1 LRLLREAFI
10 LVGLLTHRAIK
21 PVDLKFDFY
30 IQGVGAVTP
39 LAPNAGQTW
48 DELIRGTEAVRQP
61 LPKGFGGR
69 SYYYSA
75 VPAKF
80 IAAAGRQPRL
90 RRSGE
95 ISLLGVTAGLAALA
109 DAGIPLE
116 EANRG
121 AVVFAIA
128 CGGVVY
134 TRRFY
139 HEVLTEG
146 ANVASPLLFPETVY
160 NAPASHLAAILKID
174 GRDYTLVGDSSVGLS
189 ALHFASQLLAIDP
202 ALPFCVVVGV
212 EEADWVLADG
222 FATWRM
228 ASNRPWF
235 PVFGSRPGTI
245 LAESAAAAVLSRA
258 GSLRLAGTSA
268 GLPFF
273 SQKEA
278 PAALAKVVSQ
288 MFAGRPPAGILA
300 SANGTFADGVEESVL
315 GARFGS
321 VPVYAHKPAI
331 GDSLGASAMLQLV
344 MAKFA
349 LEQQKLPP
357 TLHAGDRLQTVTR
370 DVTEIRGSELLI
382 TSVGFNQQ
390 VNAALVGR

>member
-1 LRLLREAFI
+1 VRLRRR
-10 LVGLLTHRAIK
+10 RAMK
-21 PVDLKFDFY
+21 FVDLKLNFFV
-30 IQGVGAVTP
+30 QGVGAVTP
-39 LAPNAGQTW
+39 LGGTAEETW
-48 DELIRGTEAVRQP
+48 DELVRGTEAVRQP
-61 LPKGFGGR
+61 LPKGLGGR

-80 IAAAGRQPRL
+80 TAAAGRQPRL

-95 ISLLGVTAGLAALA
+95 ISLLGVTAGLAALT

-121 AVVFAIA
+121 AIVFAIA
-128 CGGVVY
+128 CGGVDY

-146 ANVASPLLFPETVY
+146 ANVASPLLFPETVF
-160 NAPASHLAAILKID
+160 NAPASHLAALLKVN

-202 ALPFCVVVGV
+202 VLPFCVVVGV

-228 ASNRPWF
+228 ASNRSSF
-235 PVFGSRPGTI
+235 PVFGPRQGTI
-245 LAESAAAAVLSRA
+245 LAESAAAVVLGRS
-258 GSLRLAGTSA
+258 GSLRLARTDP

-273 SQKEA
+273 SQQEA
-278 PAALAKVVSQ
+278 SSVLAEVVAKVCD
-288 MFAGRPPAGILA
+288 GRIPAGILC
-300 SANGTFADGVEESVL
+300 SANGTFADRVEEAVIGS
-315 GARFGS
+315 GFDS

-331 GDSLGASAMLQLV
+331 GDSLGASAVLQVVL
-344 MAKFA
+344 AKFA
-349 LEQQKLPP
+349 LDQQRLPP
-357 TLHAGDRLQTVTR
+357 TLHAGDRLKTVTR
-370 DVTEIRGSELLI
+370 EITEISGRELLI

-390 VNAALVGR
+390 VNAALVSAG

>member
-1 LRLLREAFI
+1 MD
-10 LVGLLTHRAIK
+10 
-21 PVDLKFDFY
+21 PKFGFC

-39 LAPNAGQTW
+39 IGADAKQTW
-48 DELIRGTEAVRQP
+48 DELLQGTEAVRQL
-61 LPKGFGGR
+61 LPKGFGER

-75 VPAKF
+75 VPVKF
-80 IAAAGRQPRL
+80 TNAAGRQPRL

-95 ISLLGVTAGLAALA
+95 ISLLGVSAGLAALS
-109 DAGIPLE
+109 DAGIPAE
-116 EANRG
+116 EARRG
-121 AVVFAIA
+121 AIVFAIA
-128 CGGVVY
+128 CGGVDY

-160 NAPASHLAAILKID
+160 NAPASHLAALLKVD
-174 GRDYTLVGDSSVGLS
+174 GPDYTLVGDSSVGLS
-189 ALHFASQLLAIDP
+189 ALNFASQLLAIDP

-228 ASNRPWF
+228 ASNQSSF
-235 PVFGSRPGTI
+235 PVFGARQGTI
-245 LAESAAAAVLSRA
+245 LAESAAAVVLSRS
-258 GSLRLAGTSA
+258 GSFRLVGTSA

-278 PAALAKVVSQ
+278 PGALAELAAQVCD
-288 MFAGRPPAGILA
+288 GRMPAGILS
-300 SANGTFADGVEESVL
+300 SANGTFADRVEEAVFAS
-315 GARFGS
+315 AFGS

-331 GDSLGASAMLQLV
+331 GDSLGASALLQLV
-344 MAKFA
+344 LAKFA

-357 TLHAGDRLQTVTR
+357 TLHAGDRLQTLTR
-370 DVTEIRGSELLI
+370 AVTEISGNELLI

>member
-1 LRLLREAFI
+1 VKSA
-10 LVGLLTHRAIK
+10 
-21 PVDLKFDFY
+21 DLKFC

-39 LAPNAGQTW
+39 IGADAKQTW
-48 DELIRGTEAVRQP
+48 DELIRGTEAVRQL
-61 LPKGFGGR
+61 LPKGLGRR

-75 VPAKF
+75 VPVKF
-80 IAAAGRQPRL
+80 TAAAARQPRL

-95 ISLLGVTAGLAALA
+95 ISLLGVSAGLTALA
-109 DAGIPLE
+109 DAGISLE
-116 EANRG
+116 EASRG
-121 AVVFAIA
+121 AIVFAIA

-139 HEVLTEG
+139 HEVRTEG

-160 NAPASHLAAILKID
+160 NAPASHLAALLKID

-202 ALPFCVVVGV
+202 TLPFCVVVGV

-228 ASNRPWF
+228 ASNQSSF
-235 PVFGSRPGTI
+235 PVFGPRQGTI
-245 LAESAAAAVLSRA
+245 LAESAAAVVLSRS
-258 GSLRLAGTSA
+258 GPLRLVGTSA

-278 PAALAKVVSQ
+278 PAALAELVAQVCD
-288 MFAGRPPAGILA
+288 GRTPAAILC
-300 SANGTFADGVEESVL
+300 SANGTFADRVEEAMLASS
-315 GARFGS
+315 FGS

-331 GDSLGASAMLQLV
+331 GDSLGASALLQLV
-344 MAKFA
+344 FAKFT
-349 LEQQKLPP
+349 LEQEKLPP
-357 TLHAGDRLQTVTR
+357 TLHAGDRLKNVTR
-370 DVTEIRGSELLI
+370 EVTGIRGNEVLI

-390 VNAALVGR
+390 VNAALVGRDR

>member
-1 LRLLREAFI
+1 
-10 LVGLLTHRAIK
+10 
-21 PVDLKFDFY
+21 VDLKFDFCV
-30 IQGVGAVTP
+30 QGVGAVTP
-39 LAPNAGQTW
+39 IGGDAKQTW
-48 DELIRGTEAVRQP
+48 DELIRGTEAVRQL

-69 SYYYSA
+69 AYYYGA
-75 VPAKF
+75 VPVKF
-80 IAAAGRQPRL
+80 TAAAGRQPRL

-95 ISLLGVTAGLAALA
+95 ISLLGVSAGLAALA
-109 DAGIPLE
+109 DAGVPLE
-116 EANRG
+116 EASRG
-121 AVVFAIA
+121 AIVFSIA

-139 HEVLTEG
+139 HEVRTEG

-160 NAPASHLAAILKID
+160 NAPASHLAALLKID

-202 ALPFCVVVGV
+202 TLPFCVVVGV

-228 ASNRPWF
+228 ASNQSSF
-235 PVFGSRPGTI
+235 PVFGASQGTI
-245 LAESAAAAVLSRA
+245 LAESAAAVVLSRS
-258 GSLRLAGTSA
+258 GSLRLSGTSA

-278 PAALAKVVSQ
+278 PAALVEVVAQ
-288 MFAGRPPAGILA
+288 VCHERTPAGILS
-300 SANGTFADGVEESVL
+300 SANGTFADRVEETMFAS
-315 GARFGS
+315 GFGS

-331 GDSLGASAMLQLV
+331 GDSLGASALLQLV
-344 MAKFA
+344 LAKFA

-357 TLHAGDRLQTVTR
+357 TLHAGDRLKTITR
-370 DVTEIRGSELLI
+370 EVTEIRGNEVLI

-390 VNAALVGR
+390 VNAALVERDR

>member
-1 LRLLREAFI
+1 VKSA
-10 LVGLLTHRAIK
+10 
-21 PVDLKFDFY
+21 DLKFC

-39 LAPNAGQTW
+39 IGADAKQTW
-48 DELIRGTEAVRQP
+48 DELLQGTEAVRQV

-69 SYYYSA
+69 SYYYGA
-75 VPAKF
+75 VPVKF
-80 IAAAGRQPRL
+80 TAAAGRQPRL

-95 ISLLGVTAGLAALA
+95 ISLLGVSAGLAALA

-121 AVVFAIA
+121 AIVFAIA

-139 HEVLTEG
+139 HEVCTEG

-160 NAPASHLAAILKID
+160 NAPASHLAALLKIN

-189 ALHFASQLLAIDP
+189 ALHFASQLLAIDTT
-202 ALPFCVVVGV
+202 LPFCVVVGV

-228 ASNRPWF
+228 ASNQSSF
-235 PVFGSRPGTI
+235 PVFGPKQGTI
-245 LAESAAAAVLSRA
+245 LAESAAAVVLSRS
-258 GSLRLAGTSA
+258 GPLHLVGTSA

-273 SQKEA
+273 SQKDA
-278 PAALAKVVSQ
+278 PAALAEVIAQVSD
-288 MFAGRPPAGILA
+288 GRTPAAILA
-300 SANGTFADGVEESVL
+300 SANGTFADRVEEAMFAS
-315 GARFGS
+315 GFGS

-331 GDSLGASAMLQLV
+331 GDSLGASALLQLV
-344 MAKFA
+344 LAKFA

-357 TLHAGDRLQTVTR
+357 TLHAGDRLKNVTR
-370 DVTEIRGSELLI
+370 EVTEILGNEVLI

-390 VNAALVGR
+390 VNAALVELPR

>member
-1 LRLLREAFI
+1 M
-10 LVGLLTHRAIK
+10 
-21 PVDLKFDFY
+21 
-30 IQGVGAVTP
+30 
-39 LAPNAGQTW
+39 
-48 DELIRGTEAVRQP
+48 
-61 LPKGFGGR
+61 
-69 SYYYSA
+69 
-75 VPAKF
+75 
-80 IAAAGRQPRL
+80 

-116 EANRG
+116 AANRG
-121 AVVFAIA
+121 AIVFAIA

-189 ALHFASQLLAIDP
+189 ALHFAAQLLAIDP

-228 ASNRPWF
+228 ASNRSWF

-245 LAESAAAAVLSRA
+245 LAESAAAAVLSRT
-258 GSLRLAGTSA
+258 GSLRLMTSA

-273 SQKEA
+273 SQREA
-278 PAALAKVVSQ
+278 PASLSEVVAQVCVGEHRPEFFPVQTGPLQ
-288 MFAGRPPAGILA
+288 MELKKAF
-300 SANGTFADGVEESVL
+300 SA
-315 GARFGS
+315 ARFDS

-331 GDSLGASAMLQLV
+331 GESLGASALLQLV
-344 MAKFA
+344 LAKFA
-349 LEQQKLPP
+349 L
-357 TLHAGDRLQTVTR
+357 
-370 DVTEIRGSELLI
+370 
-382 TSVGFNQQ
+382 
-390 VNAALVGR
+390 

>member
-1 LRLLREAFI
+1 VKSADPKSVFF
-10 LVGLLTHRAIK
+10 V
-21 PVDLKFDFY
+21 
-30 IQGVGAVTP
+30 QGVGAVTP
-39 LAPNAGQTW
+39 LGANAEQTW
-48 DELIRGTEAVRQP
+48 DELVRGAEAVRQP

-69 SYYYSA
+69 TYYYSA
-75 VPAKF
+75 VPPKF
-80 IAAAGRQPRL
+80 TAAAGRQPRL
-90 RRSGE
+90 RRSGD

-116 EANRG
+116 EAKQG

-139 HEVLTEG
+139 NEVVTEG
-146 ANVASPLLFPETVY
+146 ANAASPLLFPETVF
-160 NAPASHLAAILKID
+160 NAPASHLAALLKVD

-189 ALHFASQLLAIDP
+189 ALHFASQLLALDP

-222 FATWRM
+222 FAAWRM
-228 ASNRPWF
+228 ASNRNSF
-235 PVFGSRPGTI
+235 PVFGAKQGTI
-245 LAESAAAAVLSRA
+245 LAESAASVVLSRT
-258 GSLRLAGTSA
+258 GSLRLVRTSP

-273 SQKEA
+273 SQREA
-278 PAALAKVVSQ
+278 PAVLQEVVTKTC
-288 MFAGRPPAGILA
+288 GEHLPAGILC
-300 SANGTFADGVEESVL
+300 SANGTFADRAEEIVFRSAL
-315 GARFGS
+315 GT

-331 GDSLGASAMLQLV
+331 GDSLGASALLQLV
-344 MAKFA
+344 LAKFA
-349 LEQQKLPP
+349 LTKQKLPP

-370 DVTEIRGSELLI
+370 EVTEIRGNEILI

-390 VNAALVGR
+390 VNAALVAPA

>member
-1 LRLLREAFI
+1 M
-10 LVGLLTHRAIK
+10 
-21 PVDLKFDFY
+21 DLNFDFS

-39 LAPNAGQTW
+39 IGATAKETW
-48 DELIRGTEAVRQP
+48 DELVRGTEAARQP

-75 VPAKF
+75 VPVKF
-80 IAAAGRQPRL
+80 TAAAGRQPRL

-95 ISLLGVTAGLAALA
+95 ISLLGVSAGLAALS

-116 EANRG
+116 EANQG

-128 CGGVVY
+128 CGGVAY

-139 HEVLTEG
+139 HEVVTEG

-160 NAPASHLAAILKID
+160 NAPASHLAALLKID

-202 ALPFCVVVGV
+202 ALPFCLVVGV

-222 FATWRM
+222 FGTWRM
-228 ASNRPWF
+228 ASNQSSF
-235 PVFGSRPGTI
+235 PVFGPRQGTI
-245 LAESAAAAVLSRA
+245 LAESAASVVLSRS
-258 GSLRLAGTSA
+258 GSLRLIGTSA

-278 PAALAKVVSQ
+278 PAALAELVVQ
-288 MFAGRPPAGILA
+288 LCDGRTPAGILS
-300 SANGTFADGVEESVL
+300 SANGTFADRVEETVFVS
-315 GARFGS
+315 GFGS

-331 GDSLGASAMLQLV
+331 GDSLGASALLQRVL
-344 MAKFA
+344 AKFA
-349 LEQQKLPP
+349 LEEQKLPP
-357 TLHAGDRLQTVTR
+357 TLHAGNRLHTVTR
-370 DVTEIRGSELLI
+370 AVTEIRGNEVLI

-390 VNAALVGR
+390 VNAALVGRDR

>member
-1 LRLLREAFI
+1 VE
-10 LVGLLTHRAIK
+10 
-21 PVDLKFDFY
+21 LKLDFCV
-30 IQGVGAVTP
+30 QGVGAVTP
-39 LAPNAGQTW
+39 IGANVKETW
-48 DELIRGTEAVRQP
+48 EELVRGTEAVRQP

-75 VPAKF
+75 VPPKF
-80 IAAAGRQPRL
+80 TAAAGRQPRL
-90 RRSGE
+90 RRSGG
-95 ISLLGVTAGLAALA
+95 ISLLGVTAGLAALS

-116 EANRG
+116 EATRG
-121 AVVFAIA
+121 AIVFAIA
-128 CGGVVY
+128 CGGVDY

-146 ANVASPLLFPETVY
+146 ANIASPLLFPETVY
-160 NAPASHLAAILKID
+160 NAPASHLAALLKIN

-189 ALHFASQLLAIDP
+189 ALHFAAQLLTIDP

-222 FATWRM
+222 FAAWRM
-228 ASNRPWF
+228 ASNRSSF
-235 PVFGSRPGTI
+235 PVFGSRQGTI
-245 LAESAAAAVLSRA
+245 LAESAAAVVLTRS
-258 GSLRLAGTSA
+258 GSVRLVGISA

-278 PAALAKVVSQ
+278 PSALAQVVAQVSN
-288 MFAGRPPAGILA
+288 GRTPAGILC
-300 SANGTFADGVEESVL
+300 SANGTFADRVEEAVF
-315 GARFGS
+315 GPRFGS

-331 GDSLGASAMLQLV
+331 GDSLGASALLQLV
-344 MAKFA
+344 LAKFA
-349 LEQQKLPP
+349 LEEQKLPP

-370 DVTEIRGSELLI
+370 EVTEIRGDEVLI

>member
-1 LRLLREAFI
+1 M
-10 LVGLLTHRAIK
+10 
-21 PVDLKFDFY
+21 DLKFDFC

-39 LAPNAGQTW
+39 IGADAKQTW
-48 DELIRGTEAVRQP
+48 DELLQGTEAVRQ
-61 LPKGFGGR
+61 LLSKGFGGR
-69 SYYYSA
+69 SYYYGA
-75 VPAKF
+75 VPVKF
-80 IAAAGRQPRL
+80 TAAAGRQPRL

-95 ISLLGVTAGLAALA
+95 ISLLGVSAGLAALA

-116 EANRG
+116 EASRG
-121 AVVFAIA
+121 AIVFAIA

-139 HEVLTEG
+139 HEVRTEG

-160 NAPASHLAAILKID
+160 NAPASHLAALLKIN

-202 ALPFCVVVGV
+202 TLPFCVVVGV

-228 ASNRPWF
+228 ASNRSSF
-235 PVFGSRPGTI
+235 PVFGPKQGTI
-245 LAESAAAAVLSRA
+245 LAESAAAVVLSRS
-258 GSLRLAGTSA
+258 GPLHLVGTSA

-273 SQKEA
+273 SQKDA
-278 PAALAKVVSQ
+278 PAALAEVVAQVSD
-288 MFAGRPPAGILA
+288 GRTPAAILS
-300 SANGTFADGVEESVL
+300 SANGTFADRVEEAIFAA
-315 GARFGS
+315 GFGS

-331 GDSLGASAMLQLV
+331 GDSLGASALLQLV
-344 MAKFA
+344 LAKFA

-357 TLHAGDRLQTVTR
+357 TLHAGDRLKNVTR
-370 DVTEIRGSELLI
+370 EVTEILGNEVLI

-390 VNAALVGR
+390 VNAALVELAR

>member
-1 LRLLREAFI
+1 MDFKS
-10 LVGLLTHRAIK
+10 G
-21 PVDLKFDFY
+21 FY

-39 LAPNAGQTW
+39 VAPNAGQTW
-48 DELIRGTEAVRQP
+48 DELIRGTEAPRQP

-69 SYYYSA
+69 SYNYSA

-80 IAAAGRQPRL
+80 TAAAGRQPRL

-116 EANRG
+116 AANRG
-121 AVVFAIA
+121 AIVFAIA

-189 ALHFASQLLAIDP
+189 ALHFAAQLLAIDP

-228 ASNRPWF
+228 ASNRSWF

-245 LAESAAAAVLSRA
+245 LAESAAAAVLSRT
-258 GSLRLAGTSA
+258 GSLRLMTSA

-278 PAALAKVVSQ
+278 PASLSELVAQVC
-288 MFAGRPPAGILA
+288 AGRTPAGILS
-300 SANGTFADGVEESVL
+300 SANGTFADGVEEGVFR
-315 GARFGS
+315 ARFDS

-331 GDSLGASAMLQLV
+331 GESLGASALLQLV
-344 MAKFA
+344 LAKFA
-349 LEQQKLPP
+349 LEEQRLPP
-357 TLHAGDRLQTVTR
+357 TLHAGNRLPTVTR
-370 DVTEIRGSELLI
+370 DVTEIHGSELLV

-390 VNAALVGR
+390 VNAALVSLG

>member
-1 LRLLREAFI
+1 M
-10 LVGLLTHRAIK
+10 
-21 PVDLKFDFY
+21 DLKFGFCV
-30 IQGVGAVTP
+30 QGVGAVTP
-39 LAPNAGQTW
+39 VGATASQTW
-48 DELIRGTEAVRQP
+48 DELVRGTEAGRRL

-69 SYYYSA
+69 AYYYGA

-80 IAAAGRQPRL
+80 TGAAGRQPRL
-90 RRSGE
+90 RRSGT
-95 ISLLGVTAGLAALA
+95 ISLLGVTAGLAALT

-128 CGGVVY
+128 CGGVDY

-160 NAPASHLAAILKID
+160 NAPASHLAALLKID

-228 ASNRPWF
+228 ASNQSSF
-235 PVFGSRPGTI
+235 PVFGRRQGTI
-245 LAESAAAAVLSRA
+245 LAESAAAVVLGRS
-258 GSLRLAGTSA
+258 GSLHLAGTSG

-278 PAALAKVVSQ
+278 PAALAEVV
-288 MFAGRPPAGILA
+288 ARVCDGRMPAGILS
-300 SANGTFADGVEESVL
+300 SANGTFADRVEEAVL
-315 GARFGS
+315 GPGFGP
-321 VPVYAHKPAI
+321 VPVYAHKAAI
-331 GDSLGASAMLQLV
+331 GDSLGASALLQLV
-344 MAKFA
+344 LAKFA

-357 TLHAGDRLQTVTR
+357 TLHAGDRLPAVTR
-370 DVTEIRGSELLI
+370 EVTEIQGAEVLI
-382 TSVGFNQQ
+382 TSVGFNHQ
-390 VNAALVGR
+390 VNAALVGRWGEAANGR

>member
-1 LRLLREAFI
+1 M
-10 LVGLLTHRAIK
+10 K
-21 PVDLKFDFY
+21 SVDLKVGFF
-30 IQGVGAVTP
+30 IQGVGGVTP
-39 LAPNAGQTW
+39 VGATAEQTW
-48 DELIRGTEAVRQP
+48 DEVVRGAEAVRQP

-80 IAAAGRQPRL
+80 TAAAGRQPRL
-90 RRSGE
+90 RRSGT

-109 DAGIPLE
+109 DAGIQLE
-116 EANRG
+116 EAKKG
-121 AVVFAIA
+121 AIVFAIA
-128 CGGVVY
+128 CGGVDY

-160 NAPASHLAAILKID
+160 NAPASHLAALLKID

-189 ALHFASQLLAIDP
+189 ALHFASQLLAVDP

-228 ASNRPWF
+228 ASNQTSF
-235 PVFGSRPGTI
+235 PVFGPRQGTI
-245 LAESAAAAVLSRA
+245 LAESAAAVVLSRS
-258 GSLRLAGTSA
+258 GWLRLVETSA

-278 PAALAKVVSQ
+278 PAALADVV
-288 MFAGRPPAGILA
+288 ARVCNGRTPAGILS
-300 SANGTFADGVEESVL
+300 SANGTFADRVEEAVFASQ
-315 GARFGS
+315 FGS
-321 VPVYAHKPAI
+321 TPVYAHKPAT
-331 GDSLGASAMLQLV
+331 GESLGASALLQLV
-344 MAKFA
+344 LAKFA

-370 DVTEIRGSELLI
+370 GVTEIHGNEVLI
-382 TSVGFNQQ
+382 SSVGFNQQ
-390 VNAALVGR
+390 VNAVLVGR

>member
-1 LRLLREAFI
+1 
-10 LVGLLTHRAIK
+10 
-21 PVDLKFDFY
+21 VDLKVGFF
-30 IQGVGAVTP
+30 IQGVGGVTP
-39 LAPNAGQTW
+39 VGATAEQTW
-48 DELIRGTEAVRQP
+48 DEVVRGAEAVRQP

-80 IAAAGRQPRL
+80 TAAAGRQPRL
-90 RRSGE
+90 RRSGT

-109 DAGIPLE
+109 DAGIQLE
-116 EANRG
+116 EAKKG
-121 AVVFAIA
+121 AIVFAIA
-128 CGGVVY
+128 CGGVDY

-160 NAPASHLAAILKID
+160 NAPASHLAALLKID

-189 ALHFASQLLAIDP
+189 ALHFASQLLAVDP

-228 ASNRPWF
+228 ASNQTSF
-235 PVFGSRPGTI
+235 PVFGPRQGTI
-245 LAESAAAAVLSRA
+245 LAESAAAVVLSRS
-258 GSLRLAGTSA
+258 GWLRLVETSA

-278 PAALAKVVSQ
+278 PAALADVV
-288 MFAGRPPAGILA
+288 ARVCNGRTPAGILS
-300 SANGTFADGVEESVL
+300 SANGTFADRVEEAVFASQ
-315 GARFGS
+315 FGS
-321 VPVYAHKPAI
+321 TPVYAHKPAT
-331 GDSLGASAMLQLV
+331 GESLGASALLQLV
-344 MAKFA
+344 LAKFA

-370 DVTEIRGSELLI
+370 GVTEIHGNEVLI
-382 TSVGFNQQ
+382 SSVGFNQQ
-390 VNAALVGR
+390 VNAVLVGR

>member
-1 LRLLREAFI
+1 VKTL
-10 LVGLLTHRAIK
+10 
-21 PVDLKFDFY
+21 DLKFDFCV
-30 IQGVGAVTP
+30 QGVGAVTP
-39 LAPNAGQTW
+39 IGADAKQTW
-48 DELIRGTEAVRQP
+48 DELIRGTEAVRQL

-75 VPAKF
+75 VPVKF
-80 IAAAGRQPRL
+80 TAAAGRHPRL

-95 ISLLGVTAGLAALA
+95 ISLLGVSAGLAALA

-116 EANRG
+116 EASRG
-121 AVVFAIA
+121 AIVFSIA

-139 HEVLTEG
+139 HEVRTEG

-160 NAPASHLAAILKID
+160 NAPASHLAALLKID

-202 ALPFCVVVGV
+202 TLPFCVVVGV

-228 ASNRPWF
+228 ASNQSSF
-235 PVFGSRPGTI
+235 PVFGPSQGTI
-245 LAESAAAAVLSRA
+245 LAESAAAVVVSRS
-258 GSLRLAGTSA
+258 GSLRLVGTSA

-278 PAALAKVVSQ
+278 PAALAEVVAQ
-288 MFAGRPPAGILA
+288 VCDGRTPAGIL
-300 SANGTFADGVEESVL
+300 SGANGTFADRVE
-315 GARFGS
+315 GAMFASGFGS

-331 GDSLGASAMLQLV
+331 GDSLGASALLQLV
-344 MAKFA
+344 FAKFA
-349 LEQQKLPP
+349 LEQQRLAP
-357 TLHAGDRLQTVTR
+357 TLHAGDRLQTITR
-370 DVTEIRGSELLI
+370 AVTEIRGNEVLI

-390 VNAALVGR
+390 VNAALVARDR

>member
-1 LRLLREAFI
+1 M
-10 LVGLLTHRAIK
+10 
-21 PVDLKFDFY
+21 DLKVGFF
-30 IQGVGAVTP
+30 IQGVGGVTP
-39 LAPNAGQTW
+39 VGATAEQTW
-48 DELIRGTEAVRQP
+48 DEVVRGAEAVRQP

-80 IAAAGRQPRL
+80 TAAAGRQPRL
-90 RRSGE
+90 RRSGT

-109 DAGIPLE
+109 DAGIQLE
-116 EANRG
+116 EAKKG
-121 AVVFAIA
+121 AIVFAIA
-128 CGGVVY
+128 CGGVDY

-160 NAPASHLAAILKID
+160 NAPASHLAALLKID

-189 ALHFASQLLAIDP
+189 ALHFASQLLAVDP

-228 ASNRPWF
+228 ASNQTSF
-235 PVFGSRPGTI
+235 PVFGPRQGTI
-245 LAESAAAAVLSRA
+245 LAESAAAVVLSRS
-258 GSLRLAGTSA
+258 GWLRLVETSA

-278 PAALAKVVSQ
+278 PAALADVV
-288 MFAGRPPAGILA
+288 ARVCNGRTPAGILS
-300 SANGTFADGVEESVL
+300 SANGTFADRVEEAVFASQ
-315 GARFGS
+315 FGS
-321 VPVYAHKPAI
+321 TPVYAHKPAT
-331 GDSLGASAMLQLV
+331 GESLGASALLQLV
-344 MAKFA
+344 LAKFA

-370 DVTEIRGSELLI
+370 GVTEIHGNEVLI
-382 TSVGFNQQ
+382 SSVGFNQQ
-390 VNAALVGR
+390 VNAVLVGR

>member
-1 LRLLREAFI
+1 MD
-10 LVGLLTHRAIK
+10 
-21 PVDLKFDFY
+21 PKFGFC

-39 LAPNAGQTW
+39 IGADAKQTW
-48 DELIRGTEAVRQP
+48 DELLQGTEAVRQL
-61 LPKGFGGR
+61 LPKGFGER

-75 VPAKF
+75 VPVKF
-80 IAAAGRQPRL
+80 TNAAGRQPRL

-95 ISLLGVTAGLAALA
+95 ISLLGVSAGLAALS
-109 DAGIPLE
+109 DAGIPAE
-116 EANRG
+116 EARRG
-121 AVVFAIA
+121 AIVFAIA
-128 CGGVVY
+128 CGGVDY

-160 NAPASHLAAILKID
+160 NAPASHLAALLKVD
-174 GRDYTLVGDSSVGLS
+174 GPDYTLVGDSSVGLS
-189 ALHFASQLLAIDP
+189 ALNFASQLLAIDP

-228 ASNRPWF
+228 ASNQSSF
-235 PVFGSRPGTI
+235 PVFGARQGTI
-245 LAESAAAAVLSRA
+245 LAESAAAVVLSRS
-258 GSLRLAGTSA
+258 GSFRLVGTSA

-278 PAALAKVVSQ
+278 PGALAELAAQVCD
-288 MFAGRPPAGILA
+288 GRMPAGILS
-300 SANGTFADGVEESVL
+300 SANGTFADRVEEAVFAS
-315 GARFGS
+315 AFGS

-331 GDSLGASAMLQLV
+331 GDSLGASALLQLV
-344 MAKFA
+344 LAKFA

-370 DVTEIRGSELLI
+370 AVTEISGNELLI

-390 VNAALVGR
+390 VNAALVERGR

>member
-1 LRLLREAFI
+1 MKSL
-10 LVGLLTHRAIK
+10 
-21 PVDLKFDFY
+21 DLKFDFS

-39 LAPNAGQTW
+39 IGADAKQTW
-48 DELIRGTEAVRQP
+48 DELIRGTEAVRQL

-75 VPAKF
+75 VPVKF
-80 IAAAGRQPRL
+80 TAAAGRQPRL

-95 ISLLGVTAGLAALA
+95 ISLLGVSAGLAALA

-116 EANRG
+116 EACRG
-121 AVVFAIA
+121 AIVFSIA

-139 HEVLTEG
+139 HEVRTEG

-160 NAPASHLAAILKID
+160 NAPASHLAALLKID

-202 ALPFCVVVGV
+202 TLPFCVVVGV

-228 ASNRPWF
+228 ASNKSSF
-235 PVFGSRPGTI
+235 PVFGPRQGTI
-245 LAESAAAAVLSRA
+245 LAESAAAVVLSRS
-258 GSLRLAGTSA
+258 GSLRLVGTSA

-278 PAALAKVVSQ
+278 PAALAEVVAQ
-288 MFAGRPPAGILA
+288 VCHGRTPAGILS
-300 SANGTFADGVEESVL
+300 SANGTFADRVEEAMFAS
-315 GARFGS
+315 GFGS

-331 GDSLGASAMLQLV
+331 GDSLGASALLQLV
-344 MAKFA
+344 LAKFA

-357 TLHAGDRLQTVTR
+357 TLHAGDRLKNVTQE
-370 DVTEIRGSELLI
+370 VTAIRGNEVLI

-390 VNAALVGR
+390 VNAARVERER

>member
-1 LRLLREAFI
+1 VDPKLAFS
-10 LVGLLTHRAIK
+10 
-21 PVDLKFDFY
+21 

-39 LAPNAGQTW
+39 IGADANQTW
-48 DELIRGTEAVRQP
+48 DELIRGTEAVRQL

-80 IAAAGRQPRL
+80 TAAAGRQPRL

-95 ISLLGVTAGLAALA
+95 ISLLGVSAGLAALA

-116 EANRG
+116 EASRG
-121 AVVFAIA
+121 AIVFAIA

-139 HEVLTEG
+139 HEVRTEG

-160 NAPASHLAAILKID
+160 NAPASHLAALLKID

-202 ALPFCVVVGV
+202 TLPFCVVVGV

-228 ASNRPWF
+228 ASNQSSF
-235 PVFGSRPGTI
+235 PVFGPRQGTI
-245 LAESAAAAVLSRA
+245 LAESAAAVVLSRS
-258 GSLRLAGTSA
+258 GSLRLVGTSA

-278 PAALAKVVSQ
+278 PGALAEVVAQ
-288 MFAGRPPAGILA
+288 VCDRRTPAGILS
-300 SANGTFADGVEESVL
+300 SANGTFADRVEEVMLASD
-315 GARFGS
+315 FGS

-331 GDSLGASAMLQLV
+331 GDSLGASALLQLV
-344 MAKFA
+344 LGTFA
-349 LEQQKLPP
+349 LEREKLPP
-357 TLHAGDRLQTVTR
+357 TLHAGNRLKNVTR
-370 DVTEIRGSELLI
+370 EVTEIRGNEVLI

-390 VNAALVGR
+390 VNAALVER

>member
-1 LRLLREAFI
+1 MKSA
-10 LVGLLTHRAIK
+10 
-21 PVDLKFDFY
+21 DLKFC

-39 LAPNAGQTW
+39 IGADAKQTW
-48 DELIRGTEAVRQP
+48 DELLQGTEAVRQL

-69 SYYYSA
+69 SYYYGA
-75 VPAKF
+75 VPVKF
-80 IAAAGRQPRL
+80 TAAAGRQPRL

-95 ISLLGVTAGLAALA
+95 ISLLGVSAGLAALE

-121 AVVFAIA
+121 AIVFAIA

-139 HEVLTEG
+139 HEVRTEG

-160 NAPASHLAAILKID
+160 NAPASHLAALLKIN

-189 ALHFASQLLAIDP
+189 ALHFASQLLAIDTT
-202 ALPFCVVVGV
+202 LPFCVVVGV

-228 ASNRPWF
+228 ASNQSSF
-235 PVFGSRPGTI
+235 PVFGPKQGTI
-245 LAESAAAAVLSRA
+245 LAESAAAVVLSRS
-258 GSLRLAGTSA
+258 GPLHLVGTSA

-273 SQKEA
+273 SQKDA
-278 PAALAKVVSQ
+278 PAALAEVIAQVSD
-288 MFAGRPPAGILA
+288 GRTPAAILS
-300 SANGTFADGVEESVL
+300 SANGTFADRVEEAMFAS
-315 GARFGS
+315 GFGS

-331 GDSLGASAMLQLV
+331 GDSLGASALLQLV
-344 MAKFA
+344 LAKFA

-357 TLHAGDRLQTVTR
+357 TLHAGDRLKNVTR
-370 DVTEIRGSELLI
+370 EVTEILGNEVLI

-390 VNAALVGR
+390 VNAALVELAR

>member
-1 LRLLREAFI
+1 VKSA
-10 LVGLLTHRAIK
+10 
-21 PVDLKFDFY
+21 DLKFC

-39 LAPNAGQTW
+39 IGADAKQTW
-48 DELIRGTEAVRQP
+48 DELLQGTEAVRQ
-61 LPKGFGGR
+61 LLSKGFGGR
-69 SYYYSA
+69 SYYYGA
-75 VPAKF
+75 VPVKF
-80 IAAAGRQPRL
+80 TAAAGRQPRL

-95 ISLLGVTAGLAALA
+95 ISLLGVSAGLAALA

-121 AVVFAIA
+121 AIVFAIA

-139 HEVLTEG
+139 HEVRTEG

-160 NAPASHLAAILKID
+160 NAPASHLAALLKIN

-202 ALPFCVVVGV
+202 TLPFCVVVGV

-228 ASNRPWF
+228 ASNQSSF
-235 PVFGSRPGTI
+235 PVFGPKQGTI
-245 LAESAAAAVLSRA
+245 LAESAAAVVLSRS
-258 GSLRLAGTSA
+258 GPLRLVGTSA

-273 SQKEA
+273 SQKDA
-278 PAALAKVVSQ
+278 PAALAEVVAQVSD
-288 MFAGRPPAGILA
+288 GRTPAAILS
-300 SANGTFADGVEESVL
+300 SANGTFADRVEEAIFAS
-315 GARFGS
+315 GFGS

-331 GDSLGASAMLQLV
+331 GDSLGASALLQLV
-344 MAKFA
+344 LAKFA

-357 TLHAGDRLQTVTR
+357 TLHAGDRLKNVTR
-370 DVTEIRGSELLI
+370 EVTEILGNEVLI

-390 VNAALVGR
+390 VNAALVWRHR

>member
-1 LRLLREAFI
+1 
-10 LVGLLTHRAIK
+10 
-21 PVDLKFDFY
+21 
-30 IQGVGAVTP
+30 
-39 LAPNAGQTW
+39 
-48 DELIRGTEAVRQP
+48 

-69 SYYYSA
+69 SYYYGA

-80 IAAAGRQPRL
+80 TAAAGRQPRL

-95 ISLLGVTAGLAALA
+95 ISLLGVSAGLAALA

-116 EANRG
+116 EASRG
-121 AVVFAIA
+121 AIVFAIA

-139 HEVLTEG
+139 HEVRTEG

-160 NAPASHLAAILKID
+160 NAPASHLAALLKID

-228 ASNRPWF
+228 ASNQSSF
-235 PVFGSRPGTI
+235 PVFGPTQGAI
-245 LAESAAAAVLSRA
+245 LAESAAAVVLSRS
-258 GSLRLAGTSA
+258 GPLHLVGTSA

-278 PAALAKVVSQ
+278 PAALAEVVAQ
-288 MFAGRPPAGILA
+288 VCDGRTPAGILS
-300 SANGTFADGVEESVL
+300 SANGTFADRVEEAMFAS
-315 GARFGS
+315 GFGS

-331 GDSLGASAMLQLV
+331 GDSLGASALLQLV
-344 MAKFA
+344 LAKFA

-357 TLHAGDRLQTVTR
+357 TLHAGDRLKNVTR
-370 DVTEIRGSELLI
+370 EVTEIRGAEMLI

-390 VNAALVGR
+390 VNAALVELDR